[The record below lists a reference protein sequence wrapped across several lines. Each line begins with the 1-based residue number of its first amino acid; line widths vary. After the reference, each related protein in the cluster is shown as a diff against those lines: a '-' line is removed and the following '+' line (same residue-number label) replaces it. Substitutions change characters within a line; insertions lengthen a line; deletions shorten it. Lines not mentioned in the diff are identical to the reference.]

1 MLATNKVNASSKTS
15 RKWKLHIKEDGTLEW
30 WQTIAGASNVTTQK
44 QTIHASYE
52 KESSYQNIPVL
63 LWNKTL
69 TSTGIVAL
77 IKPKTN
83 IVVFLCLYISH
94 VFKK

>member
-1 MLATNKVNASSKTS
+1 MLATNKVNGSTRASSK
-15 RKWKLHIKEDGTLEW
+15 WKLDIKEDGTLEW
-30 WQTIAGASNVTTQK
+30 WQTNAGASNVHTQK
-44 QTIHASYE
+44 QTIHARHQ

-63 LWNKTL
+63 FRNKTL

>member
-1 MLATNKVNASSKTS
+1 M
-15 RKWKLHIKEDGTLEW
+15 
-30 WQTIAGASNVTTQK
+30 TTQK
-44 QTIHASYE
+44 QTIHASHE

-69 TSTGIVAL
+69 TSTEIVAL

-83 IVVFLCLYISH
+83 IVFLCLYISH
-94 VFKK
+94 VFKKQTR

>member
-1 MLATNKVNASSKTS
+1 M
-15 RKWKLHIKEDGTLEW
+15 
-30 WQTIAGASNVTTQK
+30 TTQK
-44 QTIHASYE
+44 QTTHASHE
-52 KESSYQNIPVL
+52 KEISYRKIAVL

-69 TSTGIVAL
+69 TSAGIVAL

-94 VFKK
+94 VFKKQTRQLHSLF

>member
-1 MLATNKVNASSKTS
+1 M
-15 RKWKLHIKEDGTLEW
+15 
-30 WQTIAGASNVTTQK
+30 TTQK
-44 QTIHASYE
+44 QTIHASHE
-52 KESSYQNIPVL
+52 KEIYYQNIPAL

-83 IVVFLCLYISH
+83 IVVLFCLYISH
-94 VFKK
+94 VLKKQTRQLHSLF

>member
-1 MLATNKVNASSKTS
+1 M
-15 RKWKLHIKEDGTLEW
+15 
-30 WQTIAGASNVTTQK
+30 TTQK
-44 QTIHASYE
+44 QTIHANPG

-83 IVVFLCLYISH
+83 IVVLFCLYISH
-94 VFKK
+94 VLKKQTRQLHSLF